1 MFSIFHGK
9 VLEVKKCADKIDVV
23 LPAFN
28 PVLGGRGRGIQPGYR
43 ARPRTAR
50 VNRNYTFEGG

>member
-23 LPAFN
+23 PPAFN
-28 PVLGGRGRGIQPGYR
+28 PVLGGRGRGILKLEASLDTEPGPGQP
-43 ARPRTAR
+43 
-50 VNRNYTFEGG
+50 E